1 MLVFKS
7 EVENSADRRA
17 MLHRRFNWTPL
28 FGIIFTRKLAEA
40 LPQASVDHAMRSRL
54 SALASAASAVLAASI
69 RLWSD
74 LMVSVFAFAVWSA
87 TSRISAWLTTIW
99 AGYVGPMALMRSTC
113 CTSYFAGIRSGFLK
127 RLG

>member
-1 MLVFKS
+1 MLAFGTGLEDSTVTRAIWSFGRALVF
-7 EVENSADRRA
+7 DR
-17 MLHRRFNWTPL
+17 
-28 FGIIFTRKLAEA
+28 FTSLGEA
-40 LPQASVDHAMRSRL
+40 LPQAPACQAMRSKLR
-54 SALASAASAVLAASI
+54 ALASAASAALAAST

-74 LMVSVFAFAVWSA
+74 LMVSVFALAVWSA

-99 AGYVGPMALMRSTC
+99 AGYVGPMALMWSTC